1 MRHAYQQV
9 DDQTA
14 EKPKDQAVIISG
26 ESGSGKTEATKLI
39 VQYLSWRSKAVH
51 EDQVC
56 TNAYVTLFL
65 CVGLT
70 FQLSLSLST
79 VSGQAQRSRRSIRQL
94 AG

>member
-9 DDQTA
+9 DDQQA

-51 EDQVC
+51 EDQVK
-56 TNAYVTLFL
+56 NFAYTQTPPLTHVLFRI
-65 CVGLT
+65 
-70 FQLSLSLST
+70 S
-79 VSGQAQRSRRSIRQL
+79 ARIPQR
-94 AG
+94 AF

>member
-1 MRHAYQQV
+1 MASTSLPPHLFAVAERAMRHAYQQV

-51 EDQVC
+51 DDQVY
-56 TNAYVTLFL
+56 TN
-65 CVGLT
+65 CSCHI
-70 FQLSLSLST
+70 SL
-79 VSGQAQRSRRSIRQL
+79 
-94 AG
+94 